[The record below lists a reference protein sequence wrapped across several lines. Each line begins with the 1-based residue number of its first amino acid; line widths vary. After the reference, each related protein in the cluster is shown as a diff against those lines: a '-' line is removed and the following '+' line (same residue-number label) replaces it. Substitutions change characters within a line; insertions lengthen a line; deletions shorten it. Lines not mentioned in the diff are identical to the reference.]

1 MIEKR
6 NNPLA
11 LQLYS
16 QRTIELLSDKRTT
29 QDEQQHKIFG
39 FRTFCTLAR
48 TVWRKAHEDDPYAEL
63 VLIEI
68 ERRIQNCCEVLA
80 QCNRDLDSVLNQ
92 HTGNRL
98 LLSLVHA
105 YSSSSQ
111 LTNSGFTKEPTLVHP
126 NTDLPHA
133 NMGGALL
140 ALYDLLIRKAFIY
153 RHFGIITGKVFYK
166 FLKDGRASL
175 RGVFAAPCMYKD
187 FGVTRDD
194 IINQTVEGIAAVEA
208 NGPIPEAVLN
218 RSLLSKLR
226 SGTYTPRPSTPGSTS
241 SQENV

>member
-6 NNPLA
+6 NNPPA
-11 LQLYS
+11 LQLYC

-111 LTNSGFTKEPTLVHP
+111 LTHGGFTKEPTLVHP

-140 ALYDLLIRKAFIY
+140 ALYDLLIRKAWVY
-153 RHFGIITGKVFYK
+153 RDFGIINGQIFHKCI
-166 FLKDGRASL
+166 KDGRASL

-187 FGVTRDD
+187 MGVTRDD

-208 NGPIPEAVLN
+208 NGPVPEAALN

-226 SGTYTPRPSTPGSTS
+226 SGAYTPPPSAQDSTLH
-241 SQENV
+241 EDNI